1 LIAGG
6 KAPALAG
13 FCACVMERN
22 NMKHF
27 TFIALCLILF
37 TSCQVS
43 EKTANQPSSLSNQ
56 TDGSKKLSQV
66 IIKEETGNPNIGI
79 TSYTLITDNAEA
91 HRADAEAVMRVKKN
105 FPLAVLTKDRALF
118 ERILAR
124 NFVFRGEGGMG
135 SREDYI
141 NKRVQPGLGFVVQ
154 YENMVL
160 QFFGEI
166 AVITYRNVIKNK
178 DANGQPDG
186 TEYMSWADVYVKE
199 NGEWKIG
206 AAHIIDYREEK

>member
-1 LIAGG
+1 
-6 KAPALAG
+6 
-13 FCACVMERN
+13 
-22 NMKHF
+22 MKHF

-43 EKTANQPSSLSNQ
+43 EKTANQSSSLSNQ

-206 AAHIIDYREEK
+206 AAHVIDYREEK

>member
-1 LIAGG
+1 
-6 KAPALAG
+6 
-13 FCACVMERN
+13 
-22 NMKHF
+22 MKHF
-27 TFIALCLILF
+27 IFIALCSILF
-37 TSCQVS
+37 TGCQVS
-43 EKTANQPSSLSNQ
+43 EKTAHQPSNSYNQ
-56 TDGSKKLSQV
+56 TEVSKKLSQV

-105 FPLAVLTKDRALF
+105 FPLAVLTRNRALF

-124 NFVFRGEGGMG
+124 DFVFRGEGGMG
-135 SREDYI
+135 SREEYI
-141 NKRVQPGLGFVVQ
+141 NRRVEPGLGFVVQ

-166 AVITYRNVIKNK
+166 AVMTYRNVIKNK